1 MLKNNLREIVASEAS
16 EVVGA
21 IRSAAKEAA
30 VGNWVAGY
38 VTFDAA
44 PGFDDA
50 LVVQDGYNGPLVWFG
65 VFGDSVDVD
74 PPCVTPTTAEGYSVS
89 RWVPAYDRTQY
100 GSAFTA
106 VLRHIEL
113 GDSYQVN
120 LTFPFRAAF
129 SGQAESMYA
138 DLISAQQGR
147 YAAHLWH
154 DDTHIVSASPE
165 RFFSVKG
172 GRIATRPMKGT
183 APRGRSPSEDEAE
196 RQKLRS
202 SEKNRAENLMIVDLI
217 RNDLG

>member
-1 MLKNNLREIVASEAS
+1 MFGARFDDAGSGRSFMLKNNLREIVASEAS

-21 IRSAAKEAA
+21 IRSAAEEAA

-74 PPCVTPTTAEGYSVS
+74 PPCVTPMTAEGYSVS

-106 VLRHIEL
+106 VHRHIEF

-129 SGQAESMYA
+129 SGQAESPSSERSQLM
-138 DLISAQQGR
+138 SCSPSSSTERCGR
-147 YAAHLWH
+147 WF
-154 DDTHIVSASPE
+154 
-165 RFFSVKG
+165 R
-172 GRIATRPMKGT
+172 
-183 APRGRSPSEDEAE
+183 RSPQPFDPMPTTCSVST
-196 RQKLRS
+196 S
-202 SEKNRAENLMIVDLI
+202 SAV
-217 RNDLG
+217 